1 MKITLL
7 AFGITKDI
15 FGQRQLELEVP
26 DTLEVESLL
35 SHLGQS
41 YPALKE
47 LASLRVAVNEEYA
60 QPDHK
65 IQANDEIVLIPPV
78 SGG

>member
-15 FGQRQLELEVP
+15 FGQRQIELEVP
-26 DTLEVESLL
+26 DSLQVDSLL
-35 SHLGQS
+35 THLGKT
-41 YPALKE
+41 YPALQE
-47 LASLRVAVNEEYA
+47 LVSLRVAVNEEYA
-60 QPDHK
+60 NSDHK
-65 IQANDEIVLIPPV
+65 INPNDEIVLVPPV

>member
-15 FGQRQLELEVP
+15 FGQRQVELEVP
-26 DTLEVESLL
+26 DSLEVGSLL

-41 YPALKE
+41 YPALKD

-60 QPDHK
+60 QSDHK